1 MDNPWTPPHIYGPA
15 PDVTLADIEWRIQ
28 GNDTREYDG
37 QTKALF
43 LAYFDARIAAKLM
56 DEWVG
61 PENWTD
67 KYEISTIA
75 GKEAMWCTVSVRVGE
90 DLWVSKRD
98 IGTASNFEAQKGIV
112 SDALKR
118 AVTKWGPGRN
128 IYEYPKLWA
137 TCGVSRAGT
146 PYKNRDTEGDITRQ
160 LKKLG
165 LLDVASVA
173 AEPPAPKPSTP
184 KATTSGARAAKQAVA
199 KAAAAPDVD
208 APGVDE
214 ELWAGFVELDRMLS
228 DESRKEMRK
237 YWVETYGTKAPS
249 RKGSTNA
256 QIELLVSKGNE
267 LLTQQS
273 TDEEPF

>member
-1 MDNPWTPPHIYGPA
+1 MSNIWTPPQIYGPA
-15 PDVTLADIEWRIQ
+15 PDVSLDDIEWRIQ

-61 PENWTD
+61 PENWSD
-67 KYEISTIA
+67 RYEVSTIA
-75 GKEAMWCTVSVRVGE
+75 GKEAMWCAVSVRVGD
-90 DLWVSKRD
+90 DLWVTKRD
-98 IGTASNFEAQKGIV
+98 IGTASNFEAQKGLV

-137 TCGVSRAGT
+137 TCGVSRSGT
-146 PYKNRDTEGDITRQ
+146 PYKNRDTESDITRQ

-165 LLDVASVA
+165 LVEGAPTRAPSAS
-173 AEPPAPKPSTP
+173 AEPTST
-184 KATTSGARAAKQAVA
+184 TRVAKQAVA
-199 KAAAAPDVD
+199 KAAAAPEADSS
-208 APGVDE
+208 GVDE
-214 ELWAGFVELDRMLS
+214 ELWSGFVELDRMLT
-228 DESRKEMRK
+228 DDSRKEMRK
-237 YWVETYGTKAPS
+237 FWVETYGTKAPS

-256 QIELLVSKGNE
+256 QIESLMSKGNE
-267 LLTQQS
+267 LLTRQ
-273 TDEEPF
+273 TADEGPF